1 MKDACLFVGPV
12 KLLVATGNTG
22 ILLYHLEKTVYI
34 VSPIPSMPE
43 PWTQVEKKGLE
54 MTFWHQ
60 LIFLLGNKKDEKKEK
75 GKMTSLNYLSDMWFI
90 PTYKV

>member
-43 PWTQVEKKGLE
+43 P
-54 MTFWHQ
+54 
-60 LIFLLGNKKDEKKEK
+60 
-75 GKMTSLNYLSDMWFI
+75 
-90 PTYKV
+90 